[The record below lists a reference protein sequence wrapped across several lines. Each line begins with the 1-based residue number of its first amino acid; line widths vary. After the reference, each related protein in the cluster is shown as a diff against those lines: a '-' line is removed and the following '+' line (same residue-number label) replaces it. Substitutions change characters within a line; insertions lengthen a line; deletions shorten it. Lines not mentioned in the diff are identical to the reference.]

1 MIHPNNDSR
10 NKEVK
15 NPGLDVEFDITRA
28 LKIELENIELS
39 ELYRITR
46 SELVSKNIRHSFYDF
61 QLLGVKM
68 SDINS
73 SMCKE

>member
-28 LKIELENIELS
+28 SKIELENIELY
-39 ELYRITR
+39 ELFRITR

-68 SDINS
+68 SDISS

>member
-10 NKEVK
+10 NKELK
-15 NPGLDVEFDITRA
+15 NPGLDVESDVTRA
-28 LKIELENIELS
+28 LKIELENIDLS

-46 SELVSKNIRHSFYDF
+46 SELVSKNIRHSFFDF
-61 QLLGVKM
+61 QFLVFIM
-68 SDINS
+68 SDISS

>member
-1 MIHPNNDSR
+1 MVHPNNDSR

-15 NPGLDVEFDITRA
+15 NPGLDVELDITRA

-46 SELVSKNIRHSFYDF
+46 SELVPKNIRHSFYDF

-68 SDINS
+68 SDIRS